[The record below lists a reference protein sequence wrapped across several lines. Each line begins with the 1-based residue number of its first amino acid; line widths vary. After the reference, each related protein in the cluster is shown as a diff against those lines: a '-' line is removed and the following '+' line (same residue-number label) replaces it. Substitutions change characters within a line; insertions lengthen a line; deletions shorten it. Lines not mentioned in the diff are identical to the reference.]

1 MKALCAVAVGLAMC
15 ALAGAVRADEAN
27 EAKLVGKWEVTKTT
41 GETPVGTVVE
51 FAKGGA
57 LTALLVLDGK
67 EVKLSGKYSF
77 DGKKL
82 SVDLKLNEQQHK
94 HEFGVAFKGEEIE
107 LEDAE
112 KKVDTLK
119 RK

>member
-15 ALAGAVRADEAN
+15 ALASAVRADEAN

-51 FAKGGA
+51 FGKGGA
-57 LTALLVLDGK
+57 LTVQLTIDGK
-67 EVKLSGKYSF
+67 ELKLNGKYGF

-82 SVDLKLNEQQHK
+82 SIDVKLNEQQHK
-94 HEFGVAFKGEEIE
+94 HEFAVALKGETIE

>member
-1 MKALCAVAVGLAMC
+1 MKALCAAVVGLVAL
-15 ALAGAVRADEAN
+15 ALAGAARADEAN
-27 EAKLVGKWEVTKTT
+27 EAKLVGKWEVTKST
-41 GETPVGTVVE
+41 GETPVGTVLE

-57 LTALLVLDGK
+57 LTATLTLDGK
-67 EVKLSGKYSF
+67 ELKLSGKYTF

-94 HEFGVAFKGEEIE
+94 HDFAVALKGETIE

>member
-1 MKALCAVAVGLAMC
+1 MKALCAVAIGLVAC
-15 ALAGAVRADEAN
+15 ALAGTARADEAN

-51 FAKGGA
+51 FAKGGTMTA
-57 LTALLVLDGK
+57 TLTLDGK
-67 EVKLSGKYSF
+67 ELKLPGKYSF

-94 HEFGVAFKGEEIE
+94 HDFAVALKGDVIE

>member
-1 MKALCAVAVGLAMC
+1 MKALFAVAVAFGVC
-15 ALAGAVRADEAN
+15 ALAVRADEAN

-57 LTALLVLDGK
+57 LTVALTADGK
-67 EVKLSGKYSF
+67 EVKLSGKYTF

-94 HEFGVAFKGEEIE
+94 HEFVVAFKGETIE